1 MKNNEFLKTVLN
13 KIYNGQELLQVEF
26 EKLINSDEY
35 FYQKNF
41 IKNYYS
47 DTVSL
52 EKCNEYIMIYI
63 IQLGDKLFKFVS
75 NPIKSENINDF
86 KNIKDFIAPIEII
99 EDDLLYENLKNA
111 TFKLN
116 DLELDNQKKIVDKLL
131 EIKNKKVSLSL
142 ESYNIILEF
151 ILELIS
157 ELSQKNKNMVSDHVI
172 EDDYMLKILEN
183 FVVEKHDMQK
193 HIVDSFIYN
202 GFKNRNLK
210 SLLDATES
218 LQYLMVKNSIFIK
231 NLFIALSLKNNPNY
245 FINYI
250 FYYISDNV
258 IINFPKI
265 GKTFKITFYSTRK
278 FFSYSLFSV
287 EGLEKL
293 NYFKFRVEEYKI
305 KNSLKFNKKIL
316 LQK

>member
-1 MKNNEFLKTVLN
+1 M
-13 KIYNGQELLQVEF
+13 
-26 EKLINSDEY
+26 
-35 FYQKNF
+35 
-41 IKNYYS
+41 
-47 DTVSL
+47 
-52 EKCNEYIMIYI
+52 
-63 IQLGDKLFKFVS
+63 
-75 NPIKSENINDF
+75 
-86 KNIKDFIAPIEII
+86 
-99 EDDLLYENLKNA
+99 YENLKNA

-157 ELSQKNKNMVSDHVI
+157 ELSQKNKNMVSDYVI

-193 HIVDSFIYN
+193 HIIDSFVYN

-287 EGLEKL
+287 ESLEKL

-305 KNSLKFNKKIL
+305 KNSLKFNKNIL

>member
-1 MKNNEFLKTVLN
+1 
-13 KIYNGQELLQVEF
+13 
-26 EKLINSDEY
+26 
-35 FYQKNF
+35 
-41 IKNYYS
+41 
-47 DTVSL
+47 
-52 EKCNEYIMIYI
+52 MIYI

-183 FVVEKHDMQK
+183 FVVEKHDM
-193 HIVDSFIYN
+193 
-202 GFKNRNLK
+202 
-210 SLLDATES
+210 
-218 LQYLMVKNSIFIK
+218 
-231 NLFIALSLKNNPNY
+231 
-245 FINYI
+245 
-250 FYYISDNV
+250 
-258 IINFPKI
+258 
-265 GKTFKITFYSTRK
+265 
-278 FFSYSLFSV
+278 
-287 EGLEKL
+287 
-293 NYFKFRVEEYKI
+293 
-305 KNSLKFNKKIL
+305 
-316 LQK
+316 